1 MGRRST
7 RQEIVLSDA
16 DRARLERITRNPR
29 SLRKHVWRAR
39 VVPEPGSGC
48 GPAGTMR
55 RTGAS
60 KPTVRHR
67 RDRFLALGVDGLLR
81 DATRPPG
88 KKPTPDGPG
97 DVAAPTACPA
107 PDGAGA
113 GGEAGDGLHG
123 ILKENGLGPHRVGT
137 FRVSRDVVGLC
148 IDPPDH
154 AVVLAADAETPARDA
169 GPCRDKD
176 ARLQAARP
184 ACSRPATSPPLAG
197 VPRLPRP
204 CRRGDRTRNPGACH
218 PRHRLVAR
226 GGRGPHVAE
235 GPARPDVPL
244 HPDPG
249 VPDGRRRG
257 VLPEAVRTEAEGCG
271 LRLARRMHHGDRGM
285 HRAPR
290 PSVPLEPEDLV
301 EACKGG
307 HRKLREMAPDA

>member
-1 MGRRST
+1 MGRKST
-7 RQEIVLSDA
+7 RQEIVLSDEE
-16 DRARLERITRNPR
+16 RACLEGIASNPR

-39 VVPEPGSGC
+39 IVPEPGSGR

-55 RTGAS
+55 RTGVS
-60 KPTVRHR
+60 KPTVRRR

-97 DVAAPTACPA
+97 DVAAPAACPA

-113 GGEAGDGLHG
+113 GREAGDGLHG

-154 AVVLAADAETPARDA
+154 AVGLPVDESEDANATGPGERANRIQALGRTQEAPARDA

-176 ARLQAARP
+176 ARP
-184 ACSRPATSPPLAG
+184 ACSRPATSPPAPLAG

-218 PRHRLVAR
+218 PRQRT
-226 GGRGPHVAE
+226 P
-235 GPARPDVPL
+235 VP
-244 HPDPG
+244 
-249 VPDGRRRG
+249 
-257 VLPEAVRTEAEGCG
+257 
-271 LRLARRMHHGDRGM
+271 M
-285 HRAPR
+285 
-290 PSVPLEPEDLV
+290 EPEDLV

-307 HRKLREMAPDA
+307 YRKLRKMASDV